1 MVKLYMLFWLYF
13 AGASGSGSATAP
25 IPYSSYSQ
33 QGMPTRTSPRGH
45 PPSANVPPWKT
56 PEFQRQFGNRQPI
69 WHRAMQ
75 EGQGSSGGPHH
86 LPPSPKSE
94 DGGYKVVSCSDLSKT
109 KLVIKRVPAVLD
121 PYNFNE
127 HSDSDGPIPVKR
139 RRGKEKRR
147 RPSAEKSSKL
157 HHHRRTTRSEN
168 TKSHASYDSD
178 GKPSA
183 SANAATSSSVASG
196 AVDSPANSTCSDP
209 LNMTPASARSN
220 CSYDWLGSNSSAGEP
235 WPAFDKPAFFEQ
247 PSFTVPPNPDTL
259 ANDGRENMGSWLA
272 ASMGLFSCSCGEVFT
287 DSWSYH
293 QHETYCSGLPKGYT
307 Q

>member
-1 MVKLYMLFWLYF
+1 M
-13 AGASGSGSATAP
+13 TAP
-25 IPYSSYSQ
+25 VVPYSSYNQ
-33 QGMPTRTSPRGH
+33 PAMNRMSPRSQPH
-45 PPSANVPPWKT
+45 QPWKT
-56 PEFQRQFGNRQPI
+56 PEFQRQYATRQLPI

-75 EGQGSSGGPHH
+75 DGQGPSGGPHH

-94 DGGYKVVSCSDLSKT
+94 DGGYKVVSCSDLGKP

-127 HSDSDGPIPVKR
+127 HSDSDGPVPVKR
-139 RRGKEKRR
+139 RRSREKKR
-147 RPSAEKSSKL
+147 RPSAEVTSRL
-157 HHHRRTTRSEN
+157 RHRHSTRSEAA
-168 TKSHASYDSD
+168 KGHSSYDSD
-178 GKPSA
+178 GKASA
-183 SANAATSSSVASG
+183 SNPNAATSSSVPSG

-259 ANDGRENMGSWLA
+259 ATDDARENMGSWLA